1 MGAALNE
8 VVSPMSGP
16 TFFKQN
22 FSRNRE
28 GSVSIIFGISI
39 VVLLGMVGLAV
50 DTSRYYN
57 YASIMQQAL
66 DAAALAG
73 AKELPNDQLNDTDI
87 IATAESYFRSTMLD
101 AGIKSIGIAN
111 PNVHIDRAANAVEV
125 TAQARLPTLFA
136 NVISHSGIVT
146 VNRTSRVVYD
156 LTKVELSMV
165 LDITGSM
172 RGTKIAALKDAA
184 TDVIDILINPSSPVL
199 TRVAVVPYSA
209 AVNTGTYRDIA
220 SGGDSL
226 DGCVMERLFP
236 ANLDTDVPTGGSN
249 NYAVNGQ
256 LNSASN
262 AHYSCP
268 AATILPLTKDP
279 AAIKGAIAALVAGGS
294 TAGHIGLAWGW
305 NMISEKWAGIFTG
318 TKAPG
323 PNSDPNIKKA
333 VLLMTDGDFN
343 TAYTAGTPDADQKA
357 ESTARTLA
365 LCANIKAENIRVF
378 TVAFMAPPAAETLLR
393 SCASAPGD
401 YFDASNST
409 QLHDAFT
416 SIAKKLSTLR
426 IAG

>member
-1 MGAALNE
+1 
-8 VVSPMSGP
+8 
-16 TFFKQN
+16 
-22 FSRNRE
+22 
-28 GSVSIIFGISI
+28 
-39 VVLLGMVGLAV
+39 
-50 DTSRYYN
+50 
-57 YASIMQQAL
+57 
-66 DAAALAG
+66 
-73 AKELPNDQLNDTDI
+73 
-87 IATAESYFRSTMLD
+87 
-101 AGIKSIGIAN
+101 
-111 PNVHIDRAANAVEV
+111 
-125 TAQARLPTLFA
+125 
-136 NVISHSGIVT
+136 
-146 VNRTSRVVYD
+146 
-156 LTKVELSMV
+156 
-165 LDITGSM
+165 
-172 RGTKIAALKDAA
+172 
-184 TDVIDILINPSSPVL
+184 
-199 TRVAVVPYSA
+199 
-209 AVNTGTYRDIA
+209 
-220 SGGDSL
+220 
-226 DGCVMERLFP
+226 MERLFP

-262 AHYSCP
+262 ARYSCP

-305 NMISEKWAGIFTG
+305 NMISEQWAGIFTG

-343 TAYTAGTPDADQKA
+343 TAYTAGTRDADQKA